1 MRCRIRVAAVLL
13 ATAGGV
19 LLLLFLWPRDTG
31 QPIVYGKASHCG
43 TTNCHGWNLYLASGE
58 VYALPYA
65 AQEPAIAIS
74 DDGHRVV
81 YLDLADRR
89 VVARDLRDGTARPF
103 SPELSADQA
112 AGIGGFVFSHDGGLV
127 AYSAQPD
134 SRIMDFGTGKVRT
147 IAGICRVIGL
157 YKDLA
162 WGVPRCGP
170 GSGENRRIV
179 AIRAD
184 GSGFLVPGL
193 DDEDAILSPDGRRL
207 LRVGFDYY
215 EAVDAVTGKRL
226 ARMKSGGCE
235 RVERW
240 LNDREV
246 LCERSNGYQAIDIA
260 RATSRTVTGA
270 PTRSGTGF
278 VLGRVER

>member
-1 MRCRIRVAAVLL
+1 MRYRIRVAAVLL

-19 LLLLFLWPRDTG
+19 LLLLALWPRSTG
-31 QPIVYGKASHCG
+31 QPIVYGEASDCG
-43 TTNCHGWNLYLASGE
+43 DAACHGWSLRLASGE
-58 VYALPYA
+58 VYPLPYA
-65 AQEPAIAIS
+65 AQEPEIAIS

-89 VVARDLRDGTARPF
+89 VMARDLRDGTFRSL
-103 SPELSADQA
+103 SPELTADQA
-112 AGIGGFVFSHDGGLV
+112 VNIGGFVFSHDGGLV
-127 AYSAQPD
+127 AYSAQSD

-147 IAGICRVIGL
+147 IAGICQVFGL
-157 YKDLA
+157 SKDLI

-193 DDEDAILSPDGRRL
+193 DDEGVLLSPDGRRL
-207 LRVGFDYY
+207 LRVGIDYN
-215 EAVDAVTGKRL
+215 EIVDAVTGKRL

-246 LCERSNGYQAIDIA
+246 LCKRSKSYQAIDIA
-260 RATSRTVTGA
+260 RATSRTVTGVPA
-270 PTRSGTGF
+270 RWGTGF

>member
-1 MRCRIRVAAVLL
+1 MAALLL

-19 LLLLFLWPRDTG
+19 LLLLVLWPRSTG

-43 TTNCHGWNLYLASGE
+43 ATNCHGWNLHLASGE
-58 VYALPYA
+58 VYPLPYA
-65 AQEPAIAIS
+65 ATEPPIVIS

-89 VVARDLRDGTARPF
+89 VVARDLRDGTVRSL
-103 SPELSADQA
+103 SPALTADEA
-112 AGIGGFVFSHDGGLV
+112 ADIGGFVFSHGGGLV

-147 IAGICRVIGL
+147 IAGICQVFGL
-157 YKDLA
+157 SRDLI

-193 DDEDAILSPDGRRL
+193 DDEDALLSPDGRQL
-207 LRVGFDYY
+207 LRDDVDYY

-235 RVERW
+235 RIERW
-240 LNDREV
+240 LNNREV

-260 RATSRTVTGA
+260 RATSRTVTGVPA
-270 PTRSGTGF
+270 EWGTGF